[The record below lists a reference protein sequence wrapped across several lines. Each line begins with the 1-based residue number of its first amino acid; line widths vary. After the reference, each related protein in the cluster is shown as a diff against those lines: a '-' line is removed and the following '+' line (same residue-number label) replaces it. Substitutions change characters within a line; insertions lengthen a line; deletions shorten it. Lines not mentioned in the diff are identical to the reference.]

1 MSNADA
7 VPISDLTALVAQPG
21 YAAGSKEDRRFYV
34 GLALATIVHSLL
46 FAGFAGAP
54 PRYVGDPS
62 GSKDAISVALVTD
75 ADLRSLAMNREA
87 AASGRQTTAVP
98 PSASPP
104 PPPAEAAHA
113 QPTPPNRTP
122 APPPQPAPVPDTAVP
137 ETALTLKPPP
147 EPPIISE
154 GKSEPKRTDL
164 PKSEPPPPVRQAKPE
179 RPRSAMLDLTPPSY
193 LSAPPGGRSAAFA
206 RPPGITRSG
215 ENDAFARAV
224 VSALQRTMPHL
235 GETRGRVT
243 VRITLG
249 MDGELVS
256 TQVVSPSNV
265 AGLDRSVVFATRQTS
280 FPFPPRNA
288 KAADLVFLITYIYQ

>member
-1 MSNADA
+1 
-7 VPISDLTALVAQPG
+7 
-21 YAAGSKEDRRFYV
+21 
-34 GLALATIVHSLL
+34 LALATVLHSLL

-54 PRYVGDPS
+54 PRYVGDPG

-75 ADLRSLAMNREA
+75 TDLRSLAMSRE
-87 AASGRQTTAVP
+87 TAPEGVP
-98 PSASPP
+98 TRPALPSAAPP
-104 PPPAEAAHA
+104 PPPAEAAPA
-113 QPTPPNRTP
+113 QP
-122 APPPQPAPVPDTAVP
+122 APPSQTAAPPPRPAPAPDTAVP
-137 ETALTLKPPP
+137 ETALTLKPVQ
-147 EPPIISE
+147 EPPLISE
-154 GKSEPKRTDL
+154 GEPEPKPKRTDP
-164 PKSEPPPPVRQAKPE
+164 PKSEPAPPARQAKPD

-249 MDGELVS
+249 MDGDLVS
-256 TQVVSPSNV
+256 TQIISPSNV

-280 FPFPPRNA
+280 YPFPPRNA